1 MKATTTII
9 NAVADGNIATANQ
22 AFASAIK
29 EKVNTILDIKKIE
42 LTTRV
47 FDKATGK

>member
-1 MKATTTII
+1 MKASIQI
-9 NAVADGNIATANQ
+9 VNAIANDEVAKANE

-29 EKVNTILDIKKIE
+29 EKVNTIFDIKKIE
-42 LTTRV
+42 LTSRI

>member
-1 MKATTTII
+1 MKATTKIV
-9 NAVADGNIATANQ
+9 NAVASDDIAAANE

-29 EKVNTILDIKKIE
+29 EKVNTALDIKKIE
-42 LTTRV
+42 LTSRV